1 MDEKVS
7 LHPRRLRGGYQY
19 PILAGASL
27 GARSLARSNSE
38 SQTQQP
44 AAENRS
50 ARQLVGTIK
59 ATSGN
64 TITLKPDTGPDVNVQ
79 VQDSTRI
86 VRLAP
91 GQTDLRNAAPLQ
103 LPDLQ
108 VGDRILVHGR
118 LSGDANSVVA
128 SSVITMKRSDIEAK
142 RTQEREDWQRRGIG
156 GLVSAGDNG
165 AGTITISA
173 GAPGGNRTMA
183 IHTTK
188 GTIIRRYA
196 PDSVQFDDA
205 RPSSLDQIKPGDQ
218 LRARGARSVDGSEF
232 AAEEIVFGSFRNIAG
247 TIDAVDTAANT
258 ITVMD
263 LATKEPV
270 LVKVTSLSQIV
281 KLPPQMAQGIALR
294 QRGAAP
300 QGAAG
305 GPPGASR
312 TRETGPPPKTRGSG
326 ETRGLGGGDRR
337 PGGRGGNPQPGGAQ
351 AGLQQMLRRM
361 PPATLADFET
371 GDAVMIVSTEGTDSG
386 GVTAIT
392 LLGGVEPILSASSND
407 SQEITLSPWN
417 LGGAGGDGAEG
428 GP

>member
-1 MDEKVS
+1 MYWTKRSACTLAAYVVAIS
-7 LHPRRLRGGYQY
+7 IL
-19 PILAGASL
+19 ILAGASL
-27 GARSLARSNSE
+27 GVRSLASSNSG

-44 AAENRS
+44 AAENPT

-86 VRLAP
+86 VRLTP
-91 GQTDLRNAAPLQ
+91 GQTDLTNAAPIQ

-108 VGDRILVHGR
+108 VGDRILVRGR

-128 SSVITMKRSDIEAK
+128 SSVIAMKRSDIEAK
-142 RTQEREDWQRRGIG
+142 QTQEREDWQRRGIG
-156 GLVSAGDNG
+156 GLVSAGDDG
-165 AGTITISA
+165 AGTVTISA
-173 GAPGGNRTMA
+173 GVPGGSRTMA

-188 GTIIRRYA
+188 ETIIRRYA

-205 RPSSLDQIKPGDQ
+205 RPSSLDQVKPGDQ
-218 LRARGARSVDGSEF
+218 LRARGARSADGSDF

-270 LVKVTSLSQIV
+270 LVKVTSLSQIL

-300 QGAAG
+300 QGPAG

-312 TRETGPPPKTRGSG
+312 TRETGTLP
-326 ETRGLGGGDRR
+326 ETRGPGVGDRR
-337 PGGRGGNPQPGGAQ
+337 PGGRGGNPQLGGARPD
-351 AGLQQMLRRM
+351 LQQMLRRM

-417 LGGAGGDGAEG
+417 LGGAGGAGGDGAGG